1 MLKNFFTVALRNIRK
16 NKGYAFINIVGLS
29 LGICCALIIY
39 ILVNYHLSFDTFH
52 KSTDRIYRVIT
63 EFHQEGV
70 ELERAVPQPLGKAFR
85 NDFGFSEKTARI
97 ATLNSS
103 FIAVQS
109 GKEVKKF
116 DEENGVAYAEAEF
129 FEIFNFPLEEG
140 DKRTALIQPNT
151 ALITRNIARKYFGKE
166 EALGKTIKVNNKD
179 IFTVT
184 GVLKDLPSNS
194 ERKNEIFLS
203 YDNLKNWNQWIASD
217 SSWTGVFGGLECY
230 TLLKKGVHPETVNK
244 ALAGLSDKYYD
255 EEDSKV
261 FRFILQPLK
270 NVHFNTGMDGEIS
283 TKTLYTLSAIGV
295 FLLIVACVNFI
306 NLATAQSLKRAKE
319 VGVRK
324 VLGSSRKQIFW
335 QFIAETFIIVL
346 TAWILSFLLAGVL
359 TPLINQLL
367 HSNIAVRIND
377 SRLLFFSGITFVL
390 VVFISGFYPG
400 LIQSAWRPAETLK
413 GQIKNSGGS
422 FSIRKMLVTVQFA
435 IVQMLIIGVIVIAV
449 QMHYATTTD
458 MGFTKEGIVILD
470 IPHQDKATMNTLKNK
485 LAQLPGVESLS
496 FSLATPASNSNNVTG
511 IRYNNREKTEPFDVN
526 AKQADENYL
535 TTYGIKLVA
544 GRNIFASDTIKEF
557 LVNETLVRKLK
568 LSSPQDII
576 GKRIFVNGDSW
587 KGTVVG
593 VVKDFYN
600 HSFHTGIEPVCIM
613 SDFRQYRKC
622 GIKVNLQNLGTL
634 LPQFEKTWN
643 SLYPENI
650 YSSTFLDDDIRK
662 FYEKEQMMLHLV
674 ELFAAIA
681 IFIGCLGLYGLV
693 SFMALQ
699 RTREIGV
706 RKVLGASENSII
718 WLFGKEFT
726 ILVLLAFV
734 IAAPLAGWV
743 MHHWLQNFVYH
754 IPVNWLIFLISIV
767 ITLVITALTVG
778 YRSVRAARSN
788 PVQSLRME

>member
-470 IPHQDKATMNTLKNK
+470 IPHQDKATMKTLKNK
-485 LAQLPGVESLS
+485 LAQLPGVESIS

-568 LSSPQDII
+568 LSSPLDII

-643 SLYPENI
+643 SLYSENI

>member
-85 NDFGFSEKTARI
+85 NDFGFSEKAARI

-116 DEENGVAYAEAEF
+116 DEANGVAYAEAEF

-324 VLGSSRKQIFW
+324 VLGSKFW
-335 QFIAETFIIVL
+335 EQAR
-346 TAWILSFLLAGVL
+346 TA
-359 TPLINQLL
+359 
-367 HSNIAVRIND
+367 
-377 SRLLFFSGITFVL
+377 LFGFS
-390 VVFISGFYPG
+390 
-400 LIQSAWRPAETLK
+400 E
-413 GQIKNSGGS
+413 KNSPYW
-422 FSIRKMLVTVQFA
+422 FCWRL
-435 IVQMLIIGVIVIAV
+435 
-449 QMHYATTTD
+449 
-458 MGFTKEGIVILD
+458 
-470 IPHQDKATMNTLKNK
+470 
-485 LAQLPGVESLS
+485 
-496 FSLATPASNSNNVTG
+496 
-511 IRYNNREKTEPFDVN
+511 
-526 AKQADENYL
+526 
-535 TTYGIKLVA
+535 
-544 GRNIFASDTIKEF
+544 
-557 LVNETLVRKLK
+557 
-568 LSSPQDII
+568 
-576 GKRIFVNGDSW
+576 
-587 KGTVVG
+587 
-593 VVKDFYN
+593 
-600 HSFHTGIEPVCIM
+600 
-613 SDFRQYRKC
+613 
-622 GIKVNLQNLGTL
+622 
-634 LPQFEKTWN
+634 
-643 SLYPENI
+643 
-650 YSSTFLDDDIRK
+650 
-662 FYEKEQMMLHLV
+662 
-674 ELFAAIA
+674 
-681 IFIGCLGLYGLV
+681 
-693 SFMALQ
+693 
-699 RTREIGV
+699 
-706 RKVLGASENSII
+706 
-718 WLFGKEFT
+718 
-726 ILVLLAFV
+726 
-734 IAAPLAGWV
+734 
-743 MHHWLQNFVYH
+743 
-754 IPVNWLIFLISIV
+754 
-767 ITLVITALTVG
+767 
-778 YRSVRAARSN
+778 
-788 PVQSLRME
+788 